1 MNLPNARYAR
11 VEKEKITG
19 YLLSTTSPDGRGKA
33 KFFFR
38 FGFRV
43 DQWQNLADALRIQG
57 TSHKVV
63 EIVETA
69 FGSRYH
75 VDGIIETPDGRNP
88 KIKTVWQVDIGS
100 NSPRLITA
108 HPLGG

>member
-1 MNLPNARYAR
+1 MIKLLPDVRDARMKAR
-11 VEKEKITG
+11 
-19 YLLSTTSPDGRGKA
+19 
-33 KFFFR
+33 
-38 FGFRV
+38 
-43 DQWQNLADALRIQG
+43 
-57 TSHKVV
+57 
-63 EIVETA
+63 EIESAQRTICPETA
-69 FGSRYH
+69 FGPRYH